1 MARIK
6 DNKRMSKIMKP
17 SLHFLQKLL
26 LIAMQN
32 FSILFLSVKI
42 FLKVLFWLL
51 KQFFRFHETRILP

>member
-1 MARIK
+1 
-6 DNKRMSKIMKP
+6 MKP